1 MHAGA
6 PPARRRAASQQ
17 PSAGALFLDGE
28 AVSGERVTH
37 FAISENAP
45 VPATVT
51 CQPRGGFVIVLADD

>member
-1 MHAGA
+1 MPKTMGY
-6 PPARRRAASQQ
+6 
-17 PSAGALFLDGE
+17 PSASALFLDGTPV
-28 AVSGERVTH
+28 AGERVTH